1 MSFLTATF
9 EIPLWFL
16 VFAFACAAP
25 LWIKWYKFLYRKFI
39 KSSFFKNKFADSE
52 EFDSEISVLK
62 KATDNWNASV
72 EHELKASGLKKSK
85 REHDISSA
93 KQPYVKIV
101 LKTLALQGDAGML
114 IQSIADKLE
123 INSNEIKGSLSYLE
137 KNEFVEAILGG
148 SGTKY
153 YLVERGKKY
162 CIKRGYITE

>member
-9 EIPLWFL
+9 EIPIWFL
-16 VFAFACAAP
+16 VFVFACAVP
-25 LWIKWYKFLYRKFI
+25 LWIMWYKFLYRKLI
-39 KSSFFKNKFADSE
+39 KVSFFKNKFSDSE
-52 EFDSEISVLK
+52 EFDSEISILQ

-72 EHELKASGLKKSK
+72 EQELQAAELKKSK
-85 REHDISSA
+85 RKHDISSA
-93 KQPYVKIV
+93 NQPYVKIV

-123 INSNEIKGSLSYLE
+123 INSNEIKSSLSYLE
-137 KNEFVEAILGG
+137 KNEFVDAILGG

-153 YLVERGKKY
+153 YLTGRGKKY